1 MKLSQAAKQVSTHQ
15 APHRSKGKQK
25 SPKITAQDLEG
36 LPPLHLNAAGSDVGS
51 AEHYVA
57 VPAARDPEPV
67 QKFGSFTADLHRLA
81 QWLQA
86 CHIDTV
92 VMQATGVYWIGLY
105 QVLEDYGCEVRVVN
119 ARHTK
124 TLPGRKTD
132 VQECQW
138 LQQLH
143 TFGPLNHSFRQ
154 SEAIR
159 VLRSYIRQR
168 ENLVAAGSVCIQQLQ
183 KALTEMNV
191 QLANVISDLSGTTGM
206 AILRAIVHGERD
218 PYQLAE
224 LKHSLIRASREEIAQ
239 SLQGNWREEL
249 LFVLR
254 QNLEL
259 YEMYQQKVRECDQH
273 IAAHLKTLPDQVDG
287 AQHPIPPPRRVSWS
301 RQRQPGFDLRGELYR
316 LTGVDLTQ
324 VDGLDVPTIQTV
336 ISEVGMDRSAWKTEK
351 HFGSWLGLSPDNR
364 ISGGKV
370 LKRGTRK
377 AVNRAAMALRLAA
390 WNLIRSQS
398 ALGAKFRP
406 SAHPPGSPKAITAMA
421 DHLPRLVYRMLKFG
435 HAYVDRG
442 IQHYATKYR
451 QRQLA
456 WLKKQAASLNLQLV
470 PLTEVAA

>member
-1 MKLSQAAKQVSTHQ
+1 VKPPKSA
-15 APHRSKGKQK
+15 SKGQRNP
-25 SPKITAQDLEG
+25 SKIEERDLES
-36 LPPLHLNAAGSDVGS
+36 LPPLHLNAAGIDVGS

-57 VPAARDPEPV
+57 VPAARDPQPV
-67 QKFGSFTADLHRLA
+67 QKFGSFTGDLHRLA
-81 QWLQA
+81 GWLKA
-86 CHIDTV
+86 CRVDTV

-105 QVLEDYGCEVRVVN
+105 QVLEDYGFDVQVVN

-143 TFGPLNHSFRQ
+143 TFGLLNNSFRPAEQ
-154 SEAIR
+154 IR
-159 VLRSYIRQR
+159 ILRSYLRQR
-168 ENLVAAGSVCIQQLQ
+168 ENLVAAGSTCIQHLQ

-206 AILRAIVHGERD
+206 AILHAIVKGERD
-218 PYQLAE
+218 AYKLAD

-249 LFVLR
+249 LFVLQ

-259 YEMYQQKVRECDQH
+259 YEVYQKKVRECDQQ
-273 IAAHLKTLPDQVDG
+273 IEAHLKTMPAMVNVSE
-287 AQHPIPPPRRVSWS
+287 HPIPPPRRVSWS
-301 RQRQPGFDLRGELYR
+301 RKRQPRFDLRGELYR

-324 VDGLDVPTIQTV
+324 VDGLDVQTIQTV
-336 ISEVGMDRSAWKTEK
+336 LSEVGLDMSAWKTEK

-377 AVNRAAMALRLAA
+377 VVNRAATALRLAA
-390 WNLIRSQS
+390 WNLIPARALWEPNS
-398 ALGAKFRP
+398 AACALASGLPKL
-406 SAHPPGSPKAITAMA
+406 SPPWPIIWPGWSTAC
-421 DHLPRLVYRMLKFG
+421 
-435 HAYVDRG
+435 
-442 IQHYATKYR
+442 
-451 QRQLA
+451 
-456 WLKKQAASLNLQLV
+456 
-470 PLTEVAA
+470 